1 MQLIRLADAPNQE
14 LTTSLNAQTV
24 RLIMDWAP
32 LYAVWNLSLYWA
44 SDNAPIAVS
53 RQVALRS
60 KIIGTNQAS
69 FIGDLVALPPTGLTI
84 YPNVD
89 AWGKG
94 YRLVYLTP
102 VEVQTFV
109 L

>member
-1 MQLIRLADAPNQE
+1 MQLIRLTDSLSQE
-14 LTTSLNAQTV
+14 LTTSLNSQTV
-24 RLIMDWAP
+24 RITVDWAP
-32 LYAVWNLSLYWA
+32 LYNVWNLSLFFA
-44 SDNAPIAVS
+44 SDSTPIAVS

-60 KIIGTNQAS
+60 KIVGANQAG
-69 FIGDLVALPPTGLTI
+69 FIGDLVALPPTGINT
-84 YPNVD
+84 YPTRD

-102 VEVQTFV
+102 VEVQTFI